1 MMTRKAVLNTATL
14 ILVILFFASILS
26 FLDRKLLDILIRP
39 VQADTGISDAQF
51 GLLQGAAFAFTYAVA
66 SFPVAYLADRYSS
79 KWVIIW
85 SVVIWSAMTLV
96 FGLASSFTVLVL
108 ARIGL
113 ALGEA
118 GLSPAAISL
127 VRQTFTPDRQAT
139 AVAVLTT
146 SVYVGGGLA
155 MMVGGPA
162 LAALQSHGG
171 SLPFDLEPWRL
182 MFAFCGLLGVLV
194 VALLLF
200 MPDIRPGQKVRSGAR
215 FPEFFQAI
223 RDQSGPVFTYVM
235 ALTGLCAMLYAI
247 MAWTP
252 AMFLRT
258 FGWSEQETG
267 LAYGAVFTIGGIVG
281 ALGTGRLTGLLKR
294 RGAENANVVVIRGA
308 TILLGAA
315 TILAVVSP
323 NGRMALAFTGLA
335 MVGVGSL
342 LALGAFGLQA
352 LLPKEFS
359 ARAVSMYFL
368 VPGTIGGS
376 FGPSAIPLIHDRL
389 GEAGS
394 TGAAIGL
401 FTAAMTVWAVFWLTM
416 FLRLPR
422 YRGASA
428 KVAELAS

>member
-1 MMTRKAVLNTATL
+1 MAKKAILSTAGL

-39 VQADTGISDAQF
+39 VQADTGINDAQF

-66 SFPVAYLADRYSS
+66 SFPVAYLADRFSS

-85 SVVIWSAMTLV
+85 SVVVWSAMTLV
-96 FGLASSFTVLVL
+96 FGLASSFAVLVI

-127 VRQTFTPDRQAT
+127 VRQTFTPERQPS
-139 AVAVLTT
+139 AVALLTT

-155 MMVGGPA
+155 MMVGGPT
-162 LAALQSHGG
+162 LAALQAHQGP
-171 SLPFDLEPWRL
+171 LPFDLEPWRL
-182 MFAFCGLLGVLV
+182 MFAFCGVLGALV
-194 VALLLF
+194 VGLLLF
-200 MPDIRPGQKVRSGAR
+200 MPDIRPEQTVRSSAKLPDFIR
-215 FPEFFQAI
+215 ALQA
-223 RDQSGPVFTYVM
+223 QSGPVFTYVM

-267 LAYGAVFTIGGIVG
+267 LAYGAVFTIGGIIG
-281 ALGTGRLTGLLKR
+281 ALGTGRLTGFLKQHDVD
-294 RGAENANVVVIRGA
+294 NANVVVIRYATLLLGSA
-308 TILLGAA
+308 TIM
-315 TILAVVSP
+315 AVSSP
-323 NGRMALAFTGLA
+323 NGTMALAFTGLA

-368 VPGTIGGS
+368 LPGTVGGS
-376 FGPSAIPLIHDRL
+376 FGPSAIPLIQDAL
-389 GEAGS
+389 GERGS
-394 TGAAIGL
+394 TGLSIGI
-401 FTAAMTVWAVFWLTM
+401 FTAAMTVWAAFWLTM

-422 YRGASA
+422 YRKTSA
-428 KVAELAS
+428 RAHELAS